1 MVIHMKL
8 YNRDAWYWP
17 IIAGL
22 CLAEVLTIV
31 ALVVP
36 SRLSFFVTLPGLF
49 AGSVFFDYSDSY
61 PAAQALVANGI
72 IGIFIGGVISAMR
85 CHRAGRRR

>member
-8 YNRDAWYWP
+8 FNRDAWYWP

-22 CLAEVLTIV
+22 CFAEVLTII

-36 SRLSFFVTLPGLF
+36 GRLSFFVTLPGLF
-49 AGSVFFDYSDSY
+49 AGSVFCEYSDSY

-72 IGIFIGGVISAMR
+72 IGIFIGGVISVMR
-85 CHRAGRRR
+85 RLRSGK